1 MQINEFIEALKEL
14 NIEIDEDKLK
24 KLENYYKL
32 LIEWNEKINLTGI
45 TEKKDVYLKH
55 FYDSLTLNKYINL
68 KDINSLCDIGT
79 GAGFPGIVL
88 KIVFPNIHI
97 TLVDSLNKRII
108 FLKEVIN
115 KLELKDI
122 EVYNERAEEYAKKVR
137 EKFDLV
143 TCRAVAR
150 LPILLEYSIPLV
162 KVGGVFA
169 PLKANIDSE
178 LINIDKITQYN
189 LLLFDNNYNYEVK
202 DWYFKDSNN
211 YFTSDIYSI
220 FLYNLYF
227 IEKKENSKYKELS
240 HFIYNL

>member
-1 MQINEFIEALKEL
+1 MQTNEFIDALKEL
-14 NIEIDEDKLK
+14 NIDIDEEKLK

-68 KDINSLCDIGT
+68 KEINSLCDIGT

-115 KLELKDI
+115 ELQLKNI

-162 KVGGVFA
+162 KVGGIFA
-169 PLKANIDSE
+169 PLKASIDSE
-178 LINIDKITQYN
+178 LINIDKEEKILNIKLEKINRFYLPIENSERTIP
-189 LLLFDNNYNYEVK
+189 V
-202 DWYFKDSNN
+202 FKKLKETDKK
-211 YFTSDIYSI
+211 YPRKYSDI
-220 FLYNLYF
+220 
-227 IEKKENSKYKELS
+227 KKKPL
-240 HFIYNL
+240 